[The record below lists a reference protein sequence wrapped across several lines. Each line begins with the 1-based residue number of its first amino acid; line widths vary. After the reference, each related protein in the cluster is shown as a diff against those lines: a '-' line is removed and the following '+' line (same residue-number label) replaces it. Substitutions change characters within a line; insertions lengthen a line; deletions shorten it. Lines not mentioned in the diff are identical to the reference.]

1 MRQRLP
7 PLTCNQACRALSPPR
22 KWRWGVGSSVAS
34 AGRRQ
39 AVAVSTRMPCAQ
51 CGVSGVFH
59 HLAHPQGLRAGL
71 CPQRSLPQRAKGVE
85 TTPTPLSL
93 GQGLCSEAGV
103 PCGSDL
109 ASAPTCWV
117 SATSAALYPARSPC
131 PVASCSAF
139 ILPSLWPPANPSS
152 TSTLTPSCSHLC
164 SPAATRALCLLPQTF
179 SAKEAALEIL
189 RE

>member
-1 MRQRLP
+1 MLCLP
-7 PLTCNQACRALSPPR
+7 GCPLLNL
-22 KWRWGVGSSVAS
+22 GSLVFSITWPTLRGRGQGS
-34 AGRRQ
+34 A
-39 AVAVSTRMPCAQ
+39 
-51 CGVSGVFH
+51 H
-59 HLAHPQGLRAGL
+59 
-71 CPQRSLPQRAKGVE
+71 RSLPQRAKGVE

-109 ASAPTCWV
+109 AFTPTCWV
-117 SATSAALYPARSPC
+117 SATSSALYPAHSPC
-131 PVASCSAF
+131 RVASCSAF